1 MSSAIVPPEPAVR
14 PADAGLDSDVQQ
26 LRLLEREARAAAS
39 EVRGG
44 PRWIEEHP
52 AVGERW
58 PDRCARSTVLVA
70 HIEAVLVGYL
80 VLDID
85 GDVARVDQ
93 VWVTPQARELGFGD
107 ELLAEAMRRGRTVG
121 ARLIEGEALP
131 GDRMTK
137 NLYERA
143 GIVARLIITSK
154 PL

>member
-1 MSSAIVPPEPAVR
+1 MTSAIVPPEPAVR
-14 PADAGLDSDVQQ
+14 LADSERPADLEQ
-26 LRLLEREARAAAS
+26 LRLLEREARTAALD
-39 EVRGG
+39 VRGG
-44 PRWIEEHP
+44 ARWIDEHAP
-52 AVGERW
+52 VGEGW
-58 PDRCARSTVLVA
+58 SARCAVSTVLVA

-107 ELLAEAMRRGRTVG
+107 ELLAEAMRRGRTAG
-121 ARLIEGEALP
+121 ARLVEGAALP

-154 PL
+154 AL

>member
-1 MSSAIVPPEPAVR
+1 MTSAIVPPEPAVR
-14 PADAGLDSDVQQ
+14 LADVAVDGDVQQ
-26 LRLLEREARAAAS
+26 LGLLEREARAAAS

-44 PRWIEEHP
+44 ARWIEEHP
-52 AVGERW
+52 AVGELW
-58 PDRCARSTVLVA
+58 PDRCVGSTVLVA
-70 HIEAVLVGYL
+70 HIGAVLVGYL

-107 ELLAEAMRRGRTVG
+107 ELLAEAMRRARVGG

-154 PL
+154 LL